1 MRVSSGMIFDAGV
14 SAINRQTSSLL
25 ATQQQVSSGRRM
37 LRPSDDPVAAARAL
51 ETQQGADVVAQ
62 FRQNQDSATAT
73 LGLQEAQLTSAGE
86 LLSRL
91 RELTVQAGST
101 SLSATARQG
110 IAIEM
115 RSSFDRLLAI
125 ANSTDGSGNHL
136 FAGFMSATTPFGGNV
151 DNIIAGGEISYQG
164 DDGQRSLQV
173 SPSRIIEVSESGR
186 DLFQRIGSGNG
197 YFDTDYAAGNTGT
210 GIVSSG
216 TVTDPAAWRTATA
229 RDVDVRFTVSAGITT
244 YDLVDT
250 ASGNSLLTGAAAP
263 APLVSQRS
271 FQPGQPIVLK
281 SQGAEPA
288 FNLGGSLS
296 ITGTPA
302 SGDSYSVTPSTA
314 QSVFATISNLV
325 GALESTGV
333 TPADNAKYINE
344 VAFALNDLARASE
357 NILGARA
364 RIGARMNEIESLAG
378 LNEDLGLQFQQ
389 ALSKLQDVDYAQAIS
404 DLTRKQ
410 VQLEA
415 AQQSF
420 LKVSQLSLFNYL

>member
-1 MRVSSGMIFDAGV
+1 
-14 SAINRQTSSLL
+14 
-25 ATQQQVSSGRRM
+25 
-37 LRPSDDPVAAARAL
+37 VAAARAL

-91 RELTVQAGST
+91 RELAVQAGST
-101 SLSATARQG
+101 NLTTTARQG

-115 RSSFDRLLAI
+115 RSSFDRLLAV

-197 YFDTDYAAGNTGT
+197 YFATDYAAGNTGT

-229 RDVDVRFTVSAGITT
+229 RDIDVRFTVSAGVTT

-250 ASGNSLLTGAAAP
+250 VSGNSLLTGAAAP

-296 ITGTPA
+296 ITANPA
-302 SGDSYSVTPSTA
+302 SGDRFSVTPSSS

-325 GALESTGV
+325 GALESTGA

>member
-1 MRVSSGMIFDAGV
+1 
-14 SAINRQTSSLL
+14 
-25 ATQQQVSSGRRM
+25 
-37 LRPSDDPVAAARAL
+37 VAAARAL

-91 RELTVQAGST
+91 RELAVQAGST
-101 SLSATARQG
+101 SLTTTARQG

-197 YFDTDYAAGNTGT
+197 YFATDYAAGNTGT

-229 RDVDVRFTVSAGITT
+229 RDIDVRFTVSAGVTT

-250 ASGNSLLTGAAAP
+250 VSGNSLLTGAAAP

-296 ITGTPA
+296 ITANPA
-302 SGDSYSVTPSTA
+302 SGDRFSVTPSSS

-325 GALESTGV
+325 GALESTGA

>member
-25 ATQQQVSSGRRM
+25 ATQQQVSSGRRI

-51 ETQQGADVVAQ
+51 ETQQASDVVAQ
-62 FRQNQDSATAT
+62 FKQNHDYATAT

-86 LLSRL
+86 ILSRL

-101 SLSATARQG
+101 SLTPTARQG

-115 RSSFDRLLAI
+115 RASFDRLLAI
-125 ANSTDGSGNHL
+125 ANSTDGAGNHL
-136 FAGFMSATTPFGGNV
+136 FAGFMSATTPFGGSV
-151 DNIIAGGEISYQG
+151 DNIIAGGEIVYQG

-173 SPSRIIEVSESGR
+173 STSRIIEVSESGR

-197 YFDTDYAAGNTGT
+197 YFATDYAVGNTGT

-216 TVTDPAAWRTATA
+216 TVTDPAAWQAATA
-229 RDVDVRFTVSAGITT
+229 RDIAVRFTLSAGVTT

-250 ASGNSLLTGAAAP
+250 VSGNSLLTGAAAP

-281 SQGAEPA
+281 SQAPEPA

-296 ITGTPA
+296 ITGNPA
-302 SGDSYSVTPSTA
+302 SGDSFSVTPSSS
-314 QSVFATISNLV
+314 QSVFATIANLV
-325 GALESTGV
+325 GALENTAA
-333 TPADNAKYINE
+333 TPADSAKYINE
-344 VAFALNDLARASE
+344 IAFSLNDLARASD

-389 ALSKLQDVDYAQAIS
+389 ALSRLQDVDYAQAIS

>member
-1 MRVSSGMIFDAGV
+1 MIFDAGV

-25 ATQQQVSSGRRM
+25 ATQQQVSSGRRI

-51 ETQQGADVVAQ
+51 ETQQASDVVAQ
-62 FRQNQDSATAT
+62 FKQNQDYATAS

-101 SLSATARQG
+101 SLTATARQG

-115 RSSFDRLLAI
+115 RASFDRLLAI

-151 DNIIAGGEISYQG
+151 DNIIAGGEIVYQG

-173 SPSRIIEVSESGR
+173 SPSRHVEVSESGR

-197 YFDTDYAAGNTGT
+197 YFATDYAAGNTGT
-210 GIVSSG
+210 GMTSSG
-216 TVTDPAAWRTATA
+216 TVTDPAAWQAATA
-229 RDVDVRFTVSAGITT
+229 RDIDVRFTVSAGVTT

-281 SQGAEPA
+281 SQGVEPA

-296 ITGTPA
+296 ITGNPA
-302 SGDSYSVTPSTA
+302 SGDSFSVTPSTS
-314 QSVFATISNLV
+314 QSVFATIANLV
-325 GALESTGV
+325 GALESTGT

-344 VAFALNDLARASE
+344 VTFALNDLARASE

>member
-14 SAINRQTSSLL
+14 AAINRQTSSLL
-25 ATQQQVSSGRRM
+25 ATQQQVSSGRRI
-37 LRPSDDPVAAARAL
+37 LRPSDDPVAAARTL
-51 ETQQGADVVAQ
+51 EIQQGADFVAQ
-62 FRQNQDSATAT
+62 FKQNHDSASAT

-86 LLSRL
+86 ILSRV
-91 RELTVQAGST
+91 RELAVQAGNT
-101 SLSATARQG
+101 SLTATARQG

-115 RSSFDRLLAI
+115 RASFDRMLAI

-136 FAGFMSATTPFGGNV
+136 FAGFMSGTTPFGGNV
-151 DNIIAGGEISYQG
+151 DNIIAGGEIVYQG

-173 SPSRIIEVSESGR
+173 SPSRFVEVSESGR

-197 YFDTDYAAGNTGT
+197 YFATDYAAGNTGT

-216 TVTDPAAWRTATA
+216 TVTDPAAWQAATA
-229 RDVDVRFTVSAGITT
+229 RDIDIRFTVSAGVTT
-244 YDLVDT
+244 YDLVNT

-263 APLVSQRS
+263 APLVSQRT

-281 SQGAEPA
+281 SQGLEPA
-288 FNLGGSLS
+288 FDLGGSVS
-296 ITGTPA
+296 VSGNPA
-302 SGDSYSVTPSTA
+302 SGDRFSVSPSSS

-325 GALESTGV
+325 GALEGV
-333 TPADNAKYINE
+333 AATPADNAKYINE
-344 VAFALNDLARASE
+344 VAFALNDLARASD

-378 LNEDLGLQFQQ
+378 LNDDLGLQYQQ